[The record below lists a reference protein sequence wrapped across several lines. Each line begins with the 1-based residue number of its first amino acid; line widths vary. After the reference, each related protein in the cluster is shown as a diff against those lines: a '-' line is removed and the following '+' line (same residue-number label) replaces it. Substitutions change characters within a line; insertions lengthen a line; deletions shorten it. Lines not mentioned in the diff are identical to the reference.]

1 MRIQGLIKVENK
13 KAVKNGELVV
23 DTKTFAIGGGQW
35 SIEVYD
41 KFGYL
46 LTEFIG
52 RNGTWEEEPCDD
64 LWADY
69 AEWCEQIHHIRGA
82 LYECPDG
89 FVSTMSGIIKEVERG
104 RLHGCIY
111 VA

>member
-35 SIEVYD
+35 SLEVYKSD
-41 KFGYL
+41 GAL
-46 LTEFIG
+46 MTEFVG
-52 RNGTWEEEPCDD
+52 RNGTYEDEPVDD
-64 LWADY
+64 LWAVFN
-69 AEWCEQIHHIRGA
+69 EWCEQIHHVRGV
-82 LYECPDG
+82 LYECSDG
-89 FVSTMSGIIKEVERG
+89 FKGTIKQIIKEVERG